1 MSKAQQRKG
10 RNGELEICRILQA
23 HGIPAEP
30 GQAVS
35 YGSMPDVIGVPG
47 IHLEIKRVER
57 LNVLEAM
64 NQATRDSERFQD
76 GAPALFHR
84 RNHSPWLVTMRL
96 EDWLKLYRSYHPP
109 PCSNHG
115 TDTTTQM

>member
-1 MSKAQQRKG
+1 MSRSQQRKG

-35 YGSMPDVIGVPG
+35 YGSTPDVVGVQG

-57 LNVLEAM
+57 LNVPEAM
-64 NQATRDSERFQD
+64 NQATRDSEKFQD
-76 GAPALFHR
+76 GAPALFRR
-84 RNHSPWLVTMRL
+84 RNRSPWLVTMHL
-96 EDWLKLYRSYHPP
+96 SDWMKLYLSAEGDDENGRL
-109 PCSNHG
+109 G
-115 TDTTTQM
+115 G